1 MYDIAEKA
9 LKAARDY
16 GAKEAEV
23 YIMESQKTSV
33 NIQKDL
39 IEGAKENISN
49 GIGIRA
55 VINGAVGFASTN
67 IISRIEEAAKSAV
80 SSAKAQD
87 SDPDWRSLPS
97 EQEYP
102 SVSGILDPD
111 IKNMELD
118 DCIAYTMELIDGA
131 KTKPGITVTS
141 GSFGRSY
148 GKRLIL
154 NTNGIEITEEGTGV
168 SGFVDV
174 ITSSG
179 ETSTAYDFAISRNN
193 DIDFSNIGRNA
204 AGLAKR
210 SQGAIS
216 VEPHRAEVILHPF
229 AFSDLIE
236 NAFIP
241 SIDSDNVQKGRS
253 NLIGKKDEIIANE
266 KLSIYDDGLLE
277 DGIETGIADDEGV
290 ASQKTTVIRNGK
302 FMSYLYDSYTAGKDN
317 VESTGN
323 ASRNSYFT
331 TPSVGTRNFII
342 DFPQCDVIADTDKGV
357 YVNTVIGAHTANG
370 ISGDFSVEARNA
382 FTIKDGKLDKP
393 IKSLMISGN
402 IFDMLK
408 KINGA
413 GTDVRKVGGTI
424 TPSVRV
430 SDMSVIG

>member
-1 MYDIAEKA
+1 MYELAEKA
-9 LKAARDY
+9 LKAAIKY

-33 NIQKDL
+33 NIQKDQ
-39 IEGAKENISN
+39 IEGAKESITT

-55 VINGAVGFASTN
+55 VIDGAIGFSSTN
-67 IISRIEEAAKSAV
+67 IMSLIDKTAKNAV
-80 SSAKAQD
+80 SSANIQD
-87 SDPDWRSLPS
+87 SDPDWKSLPS
-97 EQEYP
+97 NQKYP
-102 SVSGILDPD
+102 TVSGTMDKQLQ
-111 IKNMELD
+111 KMELD
-118 DCIAYTMELIDGA
+118 ECIGHTMEMIESA
-131 KTKPGITVTS
+131 KNTPGIIVTS
-141 GSFGRSY
+141 GSFGRSH
-148 GKRLIL
+148 GKNLIL
-154 NTNGIEITEEGTGV
+154 NTNGVEVSEEGTGV

-174 ITSSG
+174 ITNSG
-179 ETSTAYDFAISRNN
+179 ETSTAYDFAISRKN
-193 DIDFSNIGRNA
+193 DIDFTSIGKNA
-204 AGLAKR
+204 SELAKM
-210 SQGAIS
+210 SQGTIS
-216 VEPHRAEVILHPF
+216 IEPHRTEVVIHPF

-241 SIDSDNVQKGRS
+241 SIDADNVQKGRS
-253 NLIGKKDEIIANE
+253 NLIGKKGDIIANE

-277 DGIETGIADDEGV
+277 GGIETGIADDEGV
-290 ASQKTTVIRNGK
+290 ASQKNTVLENGT
-302 FMSYLYDSYTAGKDN
+302 FISYLYDTYTAGKDD

-323 ASRNSYFT
+323 ASRNSYLS

-342 DFPQCDVIADTDKGV
+342 DFPKCDIIADTDTGV

-408 KINGA
+408 NINGA

-424 TPSVRV
+424 TPSIRV
-430 SDMSVIG
+430 SNMSVIG

>member
-1 MYDIAEKA
+1 MYELAEKA
-9 LKAARDY
+9 LKAATKY

-33 NIQKDL
+33 NIQKDV
-39 IEGAKENISN
+39 IEGAKESITT

-55 VINGAVGFASTN
+55 VINGAIGFASTN
-67 IISRIEEAAKSAV
+67 MMSHIDEAAKNAV
-80 SSAKAQD
+80 VSAKTQD
-87 SDPDWRSLPS
+87 SDTKWKALPS
-97 EQEYP
+97 NQKYP
-102 SVSGILDPD
+102 DVSGIMDMQLQ
-111 IKNMELD
+111 NMELD
-118 DCIAYTMELIDGA
+118 DCIGHTMEMIEGA
-131 KTKPGITVTS
+131 KTIPGIIVTS
-141 GSFGRSY
+141 GSFGRSH
-148 GKRLIL
+148 GKRIIM
-154 NTNGIEITEEGTGV
+154 NTNGVEVSEEGTGV

-174 ITSSG
+174 ITDSG
-179 ETSTAYDFAISRNN
+179 ETSTAYDFAISRKN
-193 DIDFSNIGRNA
+193 DIDFNLIGKNA
-204 AGLAKR
+204 AELAKM
-210 SQGAIS
+210 SQDTIS
-216 VEPHRAEVILHPF
+216 VEPHRTEVILHPF
-229 AFSDLIE
+229 AFSDLVE

-241 SIDSDNVQKGRS
+241 SIDADNVQKGRS
-253 NLIGKKDEIIANE
+253 NLIGRKDEIIANE

-277 DGIETGIADDEGV
+277 GGIETGIADDEGV
-290 ASQKTTVIRNGK
+290 ASQKTTVIEKGT
-302 FMSYLYDSYTAGKDN
+302 FISYLYDTYTAGKDD

-323 ASRNSYFT
+323 ASRNSYLS
-331 TPSVGTRNFII
+331 TPSVGSRNFII
-342 DFPQCDVIADTDKGV
+342 DFPKCDVIADTDIGV

-424 TPSVRV
+424 TPSIRV

>member
-1 MYDIAEKA
+1 MYDLAEKA
-9 LKAARDY
+9 LKAVTKY

-23 YIMESQKTSV
+23 YIIESQKTSV
-33 NIQKDL
+33 SIQKDV
-39 IEGAKENISN
+39 IEGAKENIIT

-55 VINGAVGFASTN
+55 VVNGAVGFASTN
-67 IISRIEEAAKSAV
+67 IMSLIDEAAKNAV
-80 SSAKAQD
+80 SSANIQD

-97 EQEYP
+97 NQKYP
-102 SVSGILDPD
+102 AVSGIMDQQL
-111 IKNMELD
+111 KNMELD
-118 DCIAYTMELIDGA
+118 DCIAHTMEMIEGT
-131 KTKPGITVTS
+131 KTVPGIIVTS

-154 NTNGIEITEEGTGV
+154 NTNGVEVSEEGTGV

-174 ITSSG
+174 ITNSG

-193 DIDFSNIGRNA
+193 DIDFISIGKNA
-204 AGLAKR
+204 AELAR
-210 SQGAIS
+210 MSQDTIS
-216 VEPHRAEVILHPF
+216 IEPHRTEVILHPF

-236 NAFIP
+236 NTFMS
-241 SIDSDNVQKGRS
+241 SIDADNVQKGRS
-253 NLIGKKDEIIANE
+253 SLIGKKGEIIANE
-266 KLSIYDDGLLE
+266 QLSIYDDGLLE
-277 DGIETGIADDEGV
+277 GGIETGIADDEGV
-290 ASQKTTVIRNGK
+290 ASQRTTVIENGT
-302 FMSYLYDSYTAGKDN
+302 FMSYLYDTYTAGKDC

-323 ASRNSYFT
+323 ASRNSYLS

-342 DFPQCDVIADTDKGV
+342 DFPKCDVIDDTDSGV

-393 IKSLMISGN
+393 IASLMISGN

-408 KINGA
+408 NINGA

-424 TPSVRV
+424 TPSIRV
-430 SDMSVIG
+430 SDISVIG